1 MAGALGL
8 LSGAVLGTLA
18 HSSMQKEAQKSQQN
32 MAFNQFMLSN
42 FERDPAAAAQFLK
55 TPEGSKIGKKLFGEN
70 TDAFTGFLDLHSKA
84 MQASQQQAQQAFGTK
99 DPETLEEWQDHA
111 NKLAKFESLHMNE
124 PNFAQIKP
132 QLDNEIKRAED
143 QVKRLQSGQEHE
155 ENIVE
160 RQQSADVMHQIAA
173 MNAESNA
180 QFKQFMEQLDKEK
193 DVETNQKNFDG
204 AKSALQ
210 HQLDT
215 INKATTGATPMSA
228 EQLKPLIDSYNKQA
242 SDLAKRAK
250 KLDVDYDP
258 DEFAPLTAENVEN
271 HPMLGSF
278 SGTTTTIKEGTD
290 SSAPITATDP
300 RTGKKVQWDG
310 KAWQPVK

>member
-55 TPEGSKIGKKLFGEN
+55 TPEGSKIGKKLFGEQA
-70 TDAFTGFLDLHSKA
+70 DAFTGFLDLHSKA

-99 DPETLEEWQDHA
+99 DPQTLEEWQDHA

-155 ENIVE
+155 ESIAE

-173 MNAESNA
+173 MNAESNV

-193 DVETNQKNFDG
+193 DVETNQKNFDS
-204 AKSALQ
+204 AKAGVQKLYNTIQTSAKG
-210 HQLDT
+210 T
-215 INKATTGATPMSA
+215 STTPAMTA
-228 EQLKPLIDSYNKQA
+228 DQLKPLVDTYNKQR
-242 SDLAKRAK
+242 SDLAKRAQK
-250 KLDVDYDP
+250 AGVDYDP
-258 DEFAPLTAENVEN
+258 DTFQPLSAKDVKGGYFSSDKTVVEEAAS
-271 HPMLGSF
+271 PP
-278 SGTTTTIKEGTD
+278 
-290 SSAPITATDP
+290 PIVVNDK
-300 RTGKKVQWDG
+300 GEKLQWDG
-310 KAWQPVK
+310 KAWSPVK